1 MISDTTVSN
10 GTFTFN
16 NTINDPAAQHFTA
29 PSGLND
35 SGEVVGTYTNAA
47 STHGFL
53 YSDGA
58 YATLN
63 DPYAIHGTFA
73 ESINNAGQIVG
84 YYYNGNYNVH
94 GFVDNGGNYTPLNDP
109 SGANGTYANGINN
122 IGQIVGYYYDSNSD
136 MHGFVEIGGNYFP
149 LNDPSAGTDPS
160 KVLTPKASTIAA
172 KSSATISMPKALF
185 TACSTAT
192 ALSVH

>member
-1 MISDTTVSN
+1 MSGGPNTLISVTTPNDQLTNFDNTISGSGTIGGSGMVLVNDGIIDADHHNAALTLDPATLTNTGTLEATNRATLVISDTTVSN

-47 STHGFL
+47 GTHGFL

-84 YYYNGNYNVH
+84 YYYNSNYNVH

-109 SGANGTYANGINN
+109 
-122 IGQIVGYYYDSNSD
+122 
-136 MHGFVEIGGNYFP
+136 
-149 LNDPSAGTDPS
+149 
-160 KVLTPKASTIAA
+160 
-172 KSSATISMPKALF
+172 
-185 TACSTAT
+185 
-192 ALSVH
+192 